1 MTPRL
6 DRVRPVETGEQMV
19 LRYHVE
25 LQRECER
32 GTCGHAGAPGV
43 VWSQVMTHA
52 AAGLDIFGRGLR

>member
-1 MTPRL
+1 
-6 DRVRPVETGEQMV
+6 VETGEQMV

-43 VWSQVMTHA
+43 VWSQVMGARRPGGRGDTFHQM
-52 AAGLDIFGRGLR
+52 LRGLR